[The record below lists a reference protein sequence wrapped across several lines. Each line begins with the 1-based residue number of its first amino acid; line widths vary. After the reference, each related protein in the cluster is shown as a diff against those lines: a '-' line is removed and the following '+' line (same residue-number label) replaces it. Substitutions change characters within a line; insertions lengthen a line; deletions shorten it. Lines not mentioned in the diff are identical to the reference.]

1 MGRPGLLGWVAIG
14 SSLLIIPVVVLLGT
28 YVITPHG
35 EPTDFDSVIRRMG
48 FECNGEIAVPPALKD
63 EVDWAGLP
71 CQTPVRGGRCFRRRG
86 SADDSRLAS
95 LRTHGCAGAAS
106 ISFHVLMDRFFRS

>member
-63 EVDWAGLP
+63 EVGWAGFP
-71 CQTPVRGGRCFRRRG
+71 CQTPAGDVLMYLVTYVVE
-86 SADDSRLAS
+86 SP
-95 LRTHGCAGAAS
+95 GAAVS
-106 ISFHVLMDRFFRS
+106 RWLRRP